1 VKKETLLFNF
11 FIINLVVFILI
22 APLVI
27 FYGPFASLKIFTLE
41 TIITSRHPQVAEF
54 FLSKEKISQ
63 LLKQSNSGIITVE
76 PVIMNKKNVLLDNS
90 NGIRIE
96 EISGKSFKG
105 KVMLIDNPNFVR
117 IAVTNEL
124 GVAGQRLSEL
134 VIENKAIGGI
144 NAGGFFDP
152 NAQGNG
158 AFPDGITVQNGE
170 IIYNNVGNKYV
181 SIIGLDKNGVL
192 ILEEMSVKEIKEKEI
207 QHAVTFQPYL
217 LLNGIPQIEGDGGWG
232 LAPRTGI
239 GQRSDGTIIFVVID
253 GRQPG
258 WSMGATLRDLM
269 NVFIEYQALNAA
281 NLDGGSSTEM
291 YYNGQI
297 INRLWNVF
305 GERYMPTAFI
315 VVLNDEQN
323 NKGETD

>member
-1 VKKETLLFNF
+1 MKKTTVLFNF
-11 FIINLVVFILI
+11 FIINSIVFIII
-22 APLVI
+22 APFVI
-27 FYGPFASLKIFTLE
+27 FYGPFASLKKFTLE

-54 FLSKEKISQ
+54 FLPKETINQ
-63 LLKQSNSGIITVE
+63 LLNQHRSKIITVE
-76 PVIMNKKNVLLDNS
+76 PVIMNKKNVLLDNT
-90 NGIRIE
+90 NGIKIE

-105 KVMLIDNPNFVR
+105 KVMLIDNPNLVKV
-117 IAVTNEL
+117 AVTNEL

-134 VIENKAIGGI
+134 VNENKAIGGI

-170 IIYNNVGNKYV
+170 IIYNNVGNNYT
-181 SIIGLDKNGVL
+181 SIIGLDKNGRL
-192 ILEEMSVKEIKEKEI
+192 ILEEMSIKEIKEREI
-207 QHAVTFQPYL
+207 QHAVTFEPYL
-217 LLNGIPQIEGDGGWG
+217 ILNGIPQIDGDGGWG

-297 INRLWNVF
+297 INRLWNIF

-315 VVLNDEQN
+315 VMPNGLE
-323 NKGETD
+323 NKGENY